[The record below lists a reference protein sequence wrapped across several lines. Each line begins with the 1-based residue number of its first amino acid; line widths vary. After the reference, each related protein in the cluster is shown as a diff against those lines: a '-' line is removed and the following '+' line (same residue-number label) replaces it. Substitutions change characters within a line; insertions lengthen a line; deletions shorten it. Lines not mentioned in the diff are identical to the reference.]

1 MNNIRA
7 NTFTN
12 NINPEKRFFCI
23 LAKICRYWRYY
34 KPIVYARCPNG
45 SVISNLQDGICTISF
60 YHPAQNSL
68 PADLLKQLCA
78 EIEKAGNN
86 PNTSLIMLKSEGDRT
101 FCAGASFDELLQI
114 KDKEAGAE
122 FFSGFARVINAC
134 RKSPKIIIARIQG
147 KAVGGGVG
155 LAAAADYCLATEA
168 AAIKLSELAI
178 GIGPFV
184 ISPAVIRKIGLPA
197 FSQLTIRAADFQTA
211 AWAKEKGLY
220 NEVYP
225 DISSMDAA
233 LDALTQKLAS
243 YHPEAL
249 HGLKQILWEGTED
262 WDELLAERAA
272 ISGELVLSDFTQN
285 ALKGFL
291 GGKR

>member
-1 MNNIRA
+1 MSA
-7 NTFTN
+7 
-12 NINPEKRFFCI
+12 PD
-23 LAKICRYWRYY
+23 
-34 KPIVYARCPNG
+34 NG
-45 SVISNLQDGICTISF
+45 NVTLSTSDNGIATISF

-68 PADLLKQLCA
+68 PAALLDDLTVK
-78 EIEKAGNN
+78 IEEAGEHSQ
-86 PNTSLIMLKSEGDRT
+86 TRIIVLKSEGNRT

-114 KDKEAGAE
+114 KDKQAGAT

-168 AAIKLSELAI
+168 ASIKLSELAI

-197 FSQLTIRAADFQTA
+197 FSTLTIRAVDFQTA
-211 AWAKEKGLY
+211 KWAMEKGLY

-225 DISSMDAA
+225 DILA
-233 LDALTQKLAS
+233 LDEALFALTEKLAA

-249 HGLKQILWEGTED
+249 NGLKEILWEGTTD
-262 WDELLAERAA
+262 WDERLSYRAA
-272 ISGELVLSDFTQN
+272 LSGELVLSEFTQQ
-285 ALKGFL
+285 ALKLFL
-291 GGKR
+291 KGKN

>member
-1 MNNIRA
+1 MQ
-7 NTFTN
+7 TTD
-12 NINPEKRFFCI
+12 
-23 LAKICRYWRYY
+23 
-34 KPIVYARCPNG
+34 NG
-45 SVISNLQDGICTISF
+45 NVNLTISDNGIATVTF
-60 YHPAQNSL
+60 YHPSQNSL
-68 PADLLKQLCA
+68 PAALLNELTSKITL
-78 EIEKAGNN
+78 AGDDAQ
-86 PNTSLIMLKSEGDRT
+86 IKIIVLKSEGERT

-114 KDKEAGAE
+114 KDKQAGAE

-168 AAIKLSELAI
+168 SSIKLSELAI

-197 FSQLTIRAADFQTA
+197 FSQLTIRAVDFQTA
-211 AWAKEKGLY
+211 QWAKEKGLY

-225 DISSMDAA
+225 NIAA
-233 LDALTQKLAS
+233 LDEALEILNQKLAS

-249 HGLKQILWEGTED
+249 HGLKEILWEGTAD
-262 WDELLAERAA
+262 WDDLLTHRAA
-272 ISGELVLSDFTQN
+272 ISGELVLSEFTQTT
-285 ALKGFL
+285 LKAFL
-291 GGKR
+291 EGKR